1 MKRIIF
7 NIAGGMG
14 KNITATAVVRNI
26 KRAYPEHSI
35 VVTTPY
41 ADIWLNNPNV
51 SEIVSIE
58 KTPFFYRDYLMD
70 PETLLLKKEPYH
82 SSDFVSQKK
91 HLVEIWCDL
100 AGVPCV
106 DMQPE
111 LFFTDEE
118 IAKAEKMTKGN
129 FPTFFIQ
136 TSGGAP
142 NQAFPVSWARDLP
155 MSLAERICIRMNE
168 EGYKIHHIRRP
179 DQLSIPGTEMVN
191 LPIREVMCMLKFSD
205 KRLFIDS
212 FAQHAAAAVGM
223 PSVVTWVG
231 NRPDVFGESIH
242 TNILPKEK
250 EQFRHYIDSYLEK
263 YNITGSLHECPYN
276 TDDIFDFDEIIS
288 KLLK

>member
-26 KRAYPEHSI
+26 KRAYPEHNI

-51 SEIVSIE
+51 SEIINIE

-70 PETLLLKKEPYH
+70 LGTILFKKEPYH
-82 SSDFVSQKK
+82 SNDFVGQKK

-100 AGVPCV
+100 VGVPCV
-106 DMQPE
+106 DMHPE

-118 IAKAEKMTKGN
+118 ISKAEKMIKGN

-155 MSLAERICIRMNE
+155 MSLAENICVRMNE
-168 EGYKIHHIRRP
+168 EGYKIYHIRRP
-179 DQLSIPGTEMVN
+179 DQPALLGTEMIN

-212 FAQHAAAAVGM
+212 FAQHAAAAVGK

-250 EQFRHYIDSYLEK
+250 EQFRHYIDSYLDK
-263 YNITGSLHECPYN
+263 YNITGALHECPYN